1 MKVHVSPS
9 KSELGLNAGDLAAK
23 FLFEALDLHEA
34 ANIIAAAAPS
44 QDATLNRLFSQPSI
58 PWERVNF
65 FHMDEYVGIP
75 RSHTA
80 SFRRYFDDRIPDD
93 VLKRLRSATWIDGDA
108 KDQKA
113 ELSRLNQVLNGRRI
127 DLLLCGIGENTHLA
141 FNDPPCKVKPKTP
154 PVLIVRLDR
163 ACREQQ
169 LAEGHFPSLDRVPTK
184 AYTLSVP
191 FLMTAK
197 RVVCSVPGDRKATA
211 IWRVLRCAKSTPW
224 IPASY
229 LKRHENSHLFVD
241 TASGKA
247 AGCKSGEEFN
257 V

>member
-1 MKVHVSPS
+1 M
-9 KSELGLNAGDLAAK
+9 GLNAGELAER
-23 FLFEALDLHEA
+23 FLLEALEQDEIV
-34 ANIIAAAAPS
+34 NIIAAAAPS

-75 RSHTA
+75 RTHEA
-80 SFRRYFDDRIPDD
+80 SFRRYFDDRIPKE
-93 VLKRLRSATWIDGDA
+93 VLKRLASATWIDGDA

-113 ELSRLNQVLNGRRI
+113 ELSRLRQALRRRRI

-141 FNDPPCKVKPKTP
+141 FNDPPCRIKPRTP
-154 PVLIVRLDR
+154 PVLIVKLDQ

-169 LAEGHFPSLDRVPTK
+169 VAEGHFPSLDAVPTK

-191 FLMTAK
+191 FLMSAD
-197 RVVCSVPGDRKATA
+197 RIVCSVPGERKANA
-211 IWRVLRCAKSTPW
+211 VWRVFNCSTCSPW

-229 LKRHENSHLFVD
+229 LKRHQNAHLFID
-241 TASGKA
+241 AASGKTVECK
-247 AGCKSGEEFN
+247 AGDEFE